1 MRILLVE
8 DDDDLAAALTGALD
22 EEGYTVER
30 AADGAVGLYRAQEW
44 DYDVVVLDLMLPE
57 LDGRLLLRRLRVTH
71 DTPVLVLTARS
82 SVVDRIGG
90 LDDGADDYLT
100 KPFELEELLARLR
113 ALLRRPRQ
121 ARGLVVE
128 LGEVEVDL
136 RAQTVCRLGAPV
148 ELTRYEYLLLEKLVL
163 SHGHV
168 VPRQAL
174 EEHLYKEDRELV
186 SNSLEV
192 LVSRLRRKLGS
203 RWISTR
209 RGVGYCID

>member
-8 DDDDLAAALTGALD
+8 DDDDLALALAGALG

-30 AADGAVGLYRAQEW
+30 AADGAEGLYRAQEC
-44 DYDVVVLDLMLPE
+44 DYDAVLLDLMLPE
-57 LDGRLLLRRLRVTH
+57 LDGRLLLRRLRLTH

-82 SVVDRIGG
+82 SVDDRVGG

-113 ALLRRPRQ
+113 ALLRRPRE

-136 RAQTVCRLGAPV
+136 RAQSVRRRGVRV
-148 ELTRYEYLLLEKLVL
+148 ELTRYEYLLLEVLVL
-163 SHGHV
+163 SRGYV
-168 VPRQAL
+168 VTRLAL
-174 EEHLYKEDRELV
+174 EERLYEEDREV
-186 SNSLEV
+186 ASNSLEV
-192 LVSRLRRKLGS
+192 LVSRLRRKLG
-203 RWISTR
+203 RGLIETR
-209 RGVGYCID
+209 RGVGYRID